1 MVLRSTCLLPGVGLV
16 KAMHESGTVTSVM
29 RCVSGDIEADRM
41 GTPSDFQTFF
51 DPGRLSSNEIS
62 PEGINR
68 TDKGRAA

>member
-41 GTPSDFQTFF
+41 GTPSDFQTCF
-51 DPGRLSSNEIS
+51 
-62 PEGINR
+62 
-68 TDKGRAA
+68 